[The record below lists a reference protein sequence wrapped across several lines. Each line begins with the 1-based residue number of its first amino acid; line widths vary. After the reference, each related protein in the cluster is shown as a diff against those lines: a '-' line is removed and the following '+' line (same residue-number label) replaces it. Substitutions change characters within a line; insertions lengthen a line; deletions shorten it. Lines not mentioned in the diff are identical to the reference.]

1 MKDKLFNELL
11 ESVIEGAS
19 LLNKPLFDGVQLAA
33 IELIVK
39 ERDRQDVKWGE
50 QNHTPLIY
58 QAILMEEVGETTQAA
73 LDEHFGG
80 SKASGLFEEAVQQAA
95 VALAIVECL
104 IRNRG
109 LPQ

>member
-1 MKDKLFNELL
+1 MP
-11 ESVIEGAS
+11 A
-19 LLNKPLFDGVQLAA
+19 FDGVQLAA
-33 IELIVK
+33 IDIVIK
-39 ERDRQDVKWGE
+39 ERDRQDAKWGV
-50 QNHTPLIY
+50 QDHSPLIY

-80 SKASGLFEEAVQQAA
+80 SKAGSLFEEAVQQAA

-109 LPQ
+109 LPK

>member
-1 MKDKLFNELL
+1 MYK
-11 ESVIEGAS
+11 
-19 LLNKPLFDGVQLAA
+19 FDGVQLAA
-33 IELIVK
+33 IELVIK
-39 ERDRQDVKWGE
+39 ERDRQEEKWGE

-73 LDEHFGG
+73 LDEHFSYGEG
-80 SKASGLFEEAVQQAA
+80 KASGLFEEAVQQAA